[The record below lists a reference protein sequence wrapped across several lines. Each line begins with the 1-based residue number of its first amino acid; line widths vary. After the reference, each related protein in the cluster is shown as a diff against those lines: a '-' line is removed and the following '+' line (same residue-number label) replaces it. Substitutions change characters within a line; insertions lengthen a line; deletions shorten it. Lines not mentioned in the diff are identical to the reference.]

1 MYQENVTPK
10 KKKKWGH
17 TLAYVASPVAV
28 TSSPQ
33 LPVTADAVFV
43 PRVGGTETR
52 AGPVPPRPQHRLRGG
67 RRPSSETR
75 LRRSRER
82 RRPSGGPAGHGRR
95 QRADGGGRGAGERRA
110 QARPGRRGGGRRA
123 LRRARLPSAAAAG
136 GRLRAAAP
144 CRARQRR
151 GPVPTPRKATTSS
164 SSWCSSETPA
174 WARPASYSAS
184 KPGPSRSARAA
195 PSAWTSP

>member
-82 RRPSGGPAGHGRR
+82 HRPSGGPAGHGRR

-123 LRRARLPSAAAAG
+123 LRRARLPSAAAG

-164 SSWCSSETPA
+164 SSWSSSGTPA